1 MLYKAPTGAFV
12 VIDAPDRLLFDRGMK
27 ILLLRS
33 WSKHRGGS
41 RIRVSETT
49 GLKLIKMGIAMKDKM
64 MDQSDYVMTKG
75 V

>member
-1 MLYKAPTGAFV
+1 M
-12 VIDAPDRLLFDRGMK
+12 LFDRGMK

-33 WSKHRGGS
+33 WSKYRVGS
-41 RIRVSETT
+41 RIKVSESTAQ
-49 GLKLIKMGIAMKDKM
+49 KLIQRGIAMKDKM